1 MFGFMAEKTVGS
13 VCGFMMVTL
22 VAVTMVLNG
31 PLVAKAKARTR
42 IVVLP
47 FYSEEGRDVLCSA
60 GVEHYRRA
68 MRFINNQLDRHDFEV
83 INPFARE
90 NNEREYDRVMERARE
105 DSVLAVRE
113 LCEKYGVDVAY
124 IVWLKVKVRHTPDG
138 YYKASVILDGEGYDA
153 AGHDLGAGVYETF
166 KVTRRD
172 RDEAIG
178 LVEKWAG
185 DQVGRTLTAWNGE
198 HRPASA
204 TVVVEPAPAG
214 ATRNNGVLARNAA
227 KYRNVLN
234 VRLDGATDWQIAE
247 VFGKILNTVTG
258 MQEATRYGASIVPDN
273 PQASYA
279 SWRARIDG
287 TEPFRLQ
294 ANVMTMIKQ
303 VIDAGGR
310 LTLKGVPYRYSPEE
324 IELLKGVRPGKAN
337 SRQLQ
342 FVVDR
347 NQVIDKEYA
356 QGAQRNRFE

>member
-1 MFGFMAEKTVGS
+1 MEGFMTGKAAG
-13 VCGFMMVTL
+13 GFFGRVWAAVVVVAL
-22 VAVTMVLNG
+22 VLSG
-31 PLVAKAKARTR
+31 PLAVQAMAKTR

-47 FYSEEGRDVLCSA
+47 FYGEEGVDAARGGS
-60 GVEHYRRA
+60 VEHYRRT

-83 INPFARE
+83 INPFAKE
-90 NNEREYDRVMERARE
+90 NIEREYDRVMQRARE

-124 IVWLKVKVRHTPDG
+124 IVWLKVKVKHTPDG
-138 YYKASVILDGEGYDA
+138 YYKAKVLLDGEGYDA

-166 KVTRRD
+166 NVTRRD

-185 DQVGRTLTAWNGE
+185 DLVGRKLTAWSGE
-198 HRPASA
+198 RRAG
-204 TVVVEPAPAG
+204 TVTLAPEPVSSEAAQ
-214 ATRNNGVLARNAA
+214 NNGVLARSAQ
-227 KYRNVLN
+227 KYQDTLN

-258 MQEATRYGASIVPDN
+258 VQDATRYGSNIVPDN

-279 SWRARIDG
+279 AWRARIDG

-294 ANVMTMIKQ
+294 ANVMTMIRQ
-303 VIDAGGR
+303 VIDAGGQ
-310 LTLKGVPYRYSPEE
+310 LTLKGVPYRYSPHE
-324 IELLKGVRPGKAN
+324 IELLKGIRPGKAN

-347 NQVIDKEYA
+347 NEVIEKEYA
-356 QGAQRNRFE
+356 GQRTADGLR